1 VITSGIHHVAL
12 VTRDVAAS
20 SAFYGE
26 VLGLSRAPAF
36 SGADAAFGD
45 AMHTPGSL
53 IALHEA
59 QHAPPGRPGIGGIH
73 HTAFGVPTDAELLM
87 WKRRLTDLGHVVS
100 GPYDRGYFTSI
111 YFRDPDG
118 QVLEIATEGPG
129 YAIDEPIDGLAGE
142 LTVPPQNIVRGHRD
156 ERAIAALTH
165 DETVPSIT
173 DAMRLQ
179 GIHHISGITDDLA
192 GAGHLCE
199 QVLGLRL
206 IKKTTNRDDP
216 GRLHFFWARFEA
228 GVVARHSSFTLFGWP
243 ADWNRARA
251 GTGQTLSVSFDAG
264 SHSLD
269 EWQSHLSKQGFD
281 SSAATDVDHGI
292 RFRARDGL
300 MLEIIAS

>member
-1 VITSGIHHVAL
+1 VITGGIHHVAL

-26 VLGLSRAPAF
+26 VLGLTRAPAF
-36 SGADAAFGD
+36 SEADAVFGD
-45 AMHTPGSL
+45 ASHRPGSL

-87 WKRRLTDLGHVVS
+87 WKRRLTDFGHVVS

-129 YAIDEPIDGLAGE
+129 YAVDEPIDSLGGE

-165 DETVPSIT
+165 HEAVPEIT
-173 DAMRLQ
+173 HAMRLQ
-179 GIHHISGITDDLA
+179 GVHHISGITDDLA
-192 GAGHLCE
+192 GAGRLCE

-216 GRLHFFWARFEA
+216 SQLHFFWARFDD
-228 GVVARHSSFTLFGWP
+228 GVVAPHSSFTLFGWP

-251 GTGQTLSVSFDAG
+251 GAGQTLSLAFDAG

-269 EWQSHLSKQGFD
+269 DWQSHLGNHGFE
-281 SSAATDVDHGI
+281 SSATTDVQHGI

-300 MLEIIAS
+300 LLEIIAS